1 MRTTVDSQGHI
12 AFKHQ
17 TQGDLRDLFETRKRM
32 YDNVYQHHTSLKMD
46 KIHFCLMKQLGN
58 RLYIYGEKTDDYNI
72 ETLIHNCD
80 DLIYLIEQLEYRQ
93 HDHNCEHCKDYHPV
107 KSVKSSGGIDKFRF
121 ILKTYTC

>member
-1 MRTTVDSQGHI
+1 
-12 AFKHQ
+12 
-17 TQGDLRDLFETRKRM
+17 
-32 YDNVYQHHTSLKMD
+32 
-46 KIHFCLMKQLGN
+46 MKQLGN